1 MSDVALS
8 QIEKNI
14 LELPVNEQLQL
25 IARVAE
31 RLRRQN
37 AMDPGFETG
46 LTAMAMDEDVQRELR
61 DIEQDFRQTEF
72 DGLAE

>member
-1 MSDVALS
+1 MS

-14 LELPVNEQLQL
+14 LDLPVDEQLKL
-25 IARVAE
+25 ISRVAE

-37 AMDPGFETG
+37 AMDPGFEPG
-46 LTAMAMDEDVQRELR
+46 LAAMAVDEDVQRELR